1 MQWQTVILA
10 CLQMWKIQ
18 VYGGSGKVG
27 MDSVMGRQFFL
38 EEGDG
43 KGLAG
48 TEHHLEAMVVSMAVC
63 KTAGASRLWSTKFAA
78 SWLQRPPTSM
88 PSTTSLHGLAASSS
102 GWVRSLLL
110 RAVCRAAPRKVPAC
124 LRCCP
129 ARVIKRPMLCQRQIG
144 PHPKDSGRSRWL
156 QSSGHRSAGAGRG

>member
-1 MQWQTVILA
+1 MRWYNFFFPGASLAARVFDSLAGFYTSPSPDVQWQTVILA

-63 KTAGASRLWSTKFAA
+63 KTAGASRLWIWLRCAQSLPLLGSSGPPLQCLAQRVCMV
-78 SWLQRPPTSM
+78 WLQAAPDGFVLCSCVLCAGRPPGKC
-88 PSTTSLHGLAASSS
+88 LH
-102 GWVRSLLL
+102 
-110 RAVCRAAPRKVPAC
+110 VCGVALPE
-124 LRCCP
+124 L
-129 ARVIKRPMLCQRQIG
+129 
-144 PHPKDSGRSRWL
+144 
-156 QSSGHRSAGAGRG
+156 